1 MTRKKFMKNRKFLNA
16 FLIKDIEVQ
25 WREVHQ
31 SLKEIMVNEV
41 APGKEIQRS
50 FVVFFTKFMGKS
62 LQSLCENVINE
73 LLSNGLPL

>member
-1 MTRKKFMKNRKFLNA
+1 MTRRKFMKNRKFLNA

-50 FVVFFTKFMGKS
+50 FVVFRLNSWEKS
-62 LQSLCENVINE
+62 L
-73 LLSNGLPL
+73 

>member
-1 MTRKKFMKNRKFLNA
+1 MTRRKFMKNRKFLNA

-50 FVVFFTKFMGKS
+50 FVVFWLNS
-62 LQSLCENVINE
+62 WENHCKVYAKM
-73 LLSNGLPL
+73 